1 MFKCYIW
8 FLCIFTVPTR
18 PNLIQEHTPAKSWVY
33 FLGLLRVC
41 FLKICVLSGVF
52 GGGFTRDLFSV
63 YSGFAFRI
71 HLHWSVE
78 QTCLFHVSYHLTA
91 CNSRPSYIPNTYVWS
106 AFRGL
111 LLIGV
116 YSLFHYR
123 FTLGLLGVYY
133 GSVLVN
139 PEQTPKVNIGFIWVL
154 LFIKLLSHKSNDI
167 PIFYW

>member
-1 MFKCYIW
+1 M
-8 FLCIFTVPTR
+8 
-18 PNLIQEHTPAKSWVY
+18 
-33 FLGLLRVC
+33 GLL
-41 FLKICVLSGVF
+41 S
-52 GGGFTRDLFSV
+52 GFTQGLFLENLRPFWV
-63 YSGFAFRI
+63 FWRRVHTGFIFGLFWVCI
-71 HLHWSVE
+71 QDPLMHWSVE

-91 CNSRPSYIPNTYVWS
+91 CNSRPSYIPNTYLWS

-123 FTLGLLGVYY
+123 FTLGLLGVNY

-167 PIFYW
+167 PIFTDKP